1 VGICVKHERA
11 SLTGGGGDTTTNA
24 DGDFVSD
31 CNISD
36 TDVAGG
42 ATPFGFADGEH
53 ISCTSLILSYKVMG
67 ASDVEASSEGQ
78 RNWCFADNDR
88 VCHDADDQQEDSRE
102 WGSREHGSSWHRRVE
117 FKEAAVNR
125 N

>member
-1 VGICVKHERA
+1 VGIYVNHERTL
-11 SLTGGGGDTTTNA
+11 LTGGGGDTNA
-24 DGDFVSD
+24 DASFVDD

-42 ATPFGFADGEH
+42 ATPFGFADSEH
-53 ISCTSLILSYKVMG
+53 ISCTSLILSDKVIG
-67 ASDVEASSEGQ
+67 AGDVEASGEGQ

-88 VCHDADDQQEDSRE
+88 VCRDADDQKEDSRE
-102 WGSREHGSSWHRRVE
+102 WGSREHGSSWDRRVE
-117 FKEAAVNR
+117 FEEAAVNR